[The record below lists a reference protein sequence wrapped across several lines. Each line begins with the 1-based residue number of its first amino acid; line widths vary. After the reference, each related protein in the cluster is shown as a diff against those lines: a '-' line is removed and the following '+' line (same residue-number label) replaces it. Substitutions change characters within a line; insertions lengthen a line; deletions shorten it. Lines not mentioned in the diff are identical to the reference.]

1 MPDAAQ
7 QDLADTAE
15 APIDAP
21 DYRIRPFSLCF
32 ADERVEQRFIPT
44 HLVRALPIIRIFLLA
59 AAALYATFGILDMY
73 AIPQTVKEAWLIRYA
88 GVCPALLAVVGL
100 TYTPFFL
107 RWSQPLLAGAVF
119 LSGFGIILMTA
130 IAEAPGNAHYYAGLI
145 MVVIYGSSL
154 IRLRCINSAIIALV
168 LFAMYQI
175 VAFWVN
181 PISTDLIV
189 SNNFFL
195 GMSVAVGI
203 FSSYVQ
209 ELYVRLDFISTEMLQ
224 QEKEKTSQLLT
235 EAMAASKAKSD
246 FLAIMSHE
254 LRTPLN
260 AILGFSEIMQLRMF
274 GPMGSERYTTYV
286 DDIHYTAKHL
296 LNIITDVLDFSKAEV
311 GRLTVKEEEVDITQ
325 ALEQCLRLLR
335 EKAAESG
342 LRMSLEPP
350 RERQLLRVDV
360 TMVKQVFI
368 NLIGNAIKFTQ
379 SGGEIRAYI
388 EQTADGGCCV
398 KIVDTGI
405 GIAESDIDKVLEP
418 FYQVENVFVRKRG
431 GTGLGLPL
439 SKKIMLLHGGTLII
453 TSALGVG
460 TTVLITFPA
469 SRVVCQALPQAGVA

>member
-1 MPDAAQ
+1 
-7 QDLADTAE
+7 
-15 APIDAP
+15 
-21 DYRIRPFSLCF
+21 
-32 ADERVEQRFIPT
+32 
-44 HLVRALPIIRIFLLA
+44 
-59 AAALYATFGILDMY
+59 
-73 AIPQTVKEAWLIRYA
+73 
-88 GVCPALLAVVGL
+88 
-100 TYTPFFL
+100 
-107 RWSQPLLAGAVF
+107 
-119 LSGFGIILMTA
+119 
-130 IAEAPGNAHYYAGLI
+130 
-145 MVVIYGSSL
+145 
-154 IRLRCINSAIIALV
+154 
-168 LFAMYQI
+168 
-175 VAFWVN
+175 
-181 PISTDLIV
+181 
-189 SNNFFL
+189 
-195 GMSVAVGI
+195 
-203 FSSYVQ
+203 
-209 ELYVRLDFISTEMLQ
+209 
-224 QEKEKTSQLLT
+224 
-235 EAMAASKAKSD
+235 
-246 FLAIMSHE
+246 
-254 LRTPLN
+254 
-260 AILGFSEIMQLRMF
+260 
-274 GPMGSERYTTYV
+274 
-286 DDIHYTAKHL
+286 
-296 LNIITDVLDFSKAEV
+296 VLDFSKAEV

-360 TMVKQVFI
+360 TLVKQVFI

-439 SKKIMLLHGGTLII
+439 SKKIMLLHGGTLVI